1 MQKISQLGLATS
13 ILNFS
18 FYDSVFFI
26 NQIHYCTFFSKK
38 NRKNGAVTNNQT
50 EKTVSILLFFL
61 ITYLLTCY
69 TLQKLFEKAGVDA
82 NKAWIPGVNFVEW
95 SKLVGQKPS
104 HALWM
109 LFPIVNFFIWA
120 GLCVDMVRSY
130 GKHSFGWSALAV
142 IFAPYAFWKI
152 GNEKNAKYEGP
163 ILEREKQ
170 YYSDIQTA
178 IEKKDQYKLKKLR
191 AKNPY
196 KKGTLREWT
205 EAIVF
210 AVFAAAF
217 IRMFLIEAY
226 VIPTP
231 SMEGSLLVGDFMFVS
246 KAHYGI
252 RTPMTVAMVP
262 LLHNTIPFLNTESYL
277 KHPSL
282 GYHRLPAIT
291 KIKNNDPIVFN
302 YPEGDSV
309 YVTPGRV
316 WTAEDVRRKPGLKRE
331 VQGKKLRIRPIDK
344 RDHYIKRCI
353 GIPGDKLEI
362 KKRQVY
368 INDKPLQNSVNIQ
381 FQYIVSGIDNLNLK
395 KLSDIGVTNNPSVGD
410 IREYGKNYL
419 MHLSESQK
427 EQIQKWYPKA
437 KITIIENRP
446 DPDNKNPYRAL
457 FPHDKRHF
465 PDWTVDDYGPIV
477 IPKKGATV
485 PLDEATIALYRRII
499 KVYEHNSL
507 VEKEGKFI
515 LNGEPAS
522 SYTFK
527 QDYYWGM
534 GDNRHASEDCRYF
547 GFIPADHIV
556 GKPLFIWFSTKDGSI
571 SNGIN
576 WNRIFSGAYKM

>member
-1 MQKISQLGLATS
+1 MS
-13 ILNFS
+13 IL
-18 FYDSVFFI
+18 I
-26 NQIHYCTFFSKK
+26 
-38 NRKNGAVTNNQT
+38 
-50 EKTVSILLFFL
+50 FFL

-69 TLQKLFEKAGVDA
+69 TLQKLFEQAGVDSS
-82 NKAWIPGVNFVEW
+82 KAWIPGVNFVEW

-120 GLCVDMVRSY
+120 GLCVDLVRSH
-130 GKHSFGWSALAV
+130 GKHSFGWAALAV

-152 GNEKNAKYEGP
+152 GNDKKAKYNGP
-163 ILEREKQ
+163 ILSQEKQ
-170 YYSDIQTA
+170 YFADIQTA
-178 IEKKDQYKLKKLR
+178 IEKNDQYKLKKLR

-196 KKGTLREWT
+196 KKGPIREWT

-252 RTPMTVAMVP
+252 RTPMTVAMIP
-262 LLHNTIPFLNTESYL
+262 LLHNTIPLLNSESYL
-277 KHPSL
+277 KTPSL
-282 GYHRLPAIT
+282 GYHRLPAIS

-309 YVTPGRV
+309 YVTPGRI
-316 WTAEDVRRKPGLKRE
+316 WTEEDVRRKPGLKRE
-331 VQGKKLRIRPIDK
+331 VRGKKLRVRPIDK

-353 GIPGDKLEI
+353 GTPGDKLEI
-362 KKRQVY
+362 KDRQVY

-381 FQYIVSGIDNLNLK
+381 FQYIVAGIDNLNIK
-395 KLSDIGVTNNPSVGD
+395 RLSDIGVTTSPSVGD

-427 EQIQKWYPKA
+427 NKIQEWYPNA
-437 KITIIENRP
+437 TITVIENRP
-446 DPDNKNPYRAL
+446 DPSNKDPYRAL
-457 FPHDKRHF
+457 FPHDKRYF
-465 PDWTVDDYGPIV
+465 PDWTVDNFGPLV
-477 IPKKGATV
+477 VPKAGVSV
-485 PLDEATIALYRRII
+485 PLQKETIALYRRII
-499 KVYEHNSL
+499 KIYENNSL
-507 VEKEGKFI
+507 VEKGGKFI
-515 LNGEPAS
+515 INGNEVS
-522 SYTFK
+522 EYTFK

-556 GKPLFIWFSTKDGSI
+556 GKPLFIWFSTKDGSM